1 MIYALYALLLSLLSL
16 YSYALVDPNFTP
28 INSVVWETFRNWIIP
43 LGYYN
48 RQLSFTLFSI
58 LILSLFGYQYL
69 LLRKKN
75 ISVEKVALIVAV
87 CSLVAYPFLSHDLF
101 NYMFD
106 AKILTWD
113 HANPYTHSA
122 LDFPHDAWVRFMHWT
137 HRTYPYGP
145 TFLGITILPSY
156 LSWGKFILDLLFFKM
171 LWAGLYFFAIRYLSK
186 HDARA
191 ALFVATS
198 PLLIIEGLVNNHNDF
213 IAVALGLLAVS
224 MGVMHRNKIYSYL
237 LMASSVLIKYTS
249 LPFMLL
255 LIPGQAAGYASIV
268 LFAALI
274 AYMKIM
280 IGLQPWYFLN
290 LYIAARLTSL
300 WTPLSVLSVFLLFS
314 YYPYVLF
321 GEWNQSA
328 IDQRDMTILL
338 GMVFFVGLLLRS
350 GLKEN
355 AFHFMKYFRPSHQVQ
370 Q

>member
-28 INSVVWETFRNWIIP
+28 INSVVWESFRNWIIP

-48 RQLSFTLFSI
+48 RQLSFMLFSM
-58 LILSLFGYQYL
+58 LLLFLFGYQYL
-69 LLRKKN
+69 WLKQKN
-75 ISVEKVALIVAV
+75 VSVEKVALIVAI

-106 AKILTWD
+106 AKILTFY
-113 HANPYTHSA
+113 HANPYLHSA
-122 LDFPHDAWVRFMHWT
+122 LDFPHDTWVRFMHWT

-145 TFLGITILPSY
+145 VFLGITLLPSY

-171 LWAGLYFFAIRYLSK
+171 LWAGLYFLAIRHLSK
-186 HDARA
+186 HDTRA

-198 PLLIIEGLVNNHNDF
+198 PLVIIEGLVNNHNDF
-213 IAVALGLLAVS
+213 IAVALGLLALS
-224 MGVMHRNKIYSYL
+224 MSLAYRKRLYSWL
-237 LMASSVLIKYTS
+237 CMVGSVLIKYAS
-249 LPFMLL
+249 LPFIVL
-255 LIPGQAAGYASIV
+255 LIPGQVAAYTGIV

-274 AYMKIM
+274 AYMKVV

-290 LYIAARLTSL
+290 LFIAVRLKSL

-328 IDQRDMTILL
+328 VDQRDMSILI
-338 GMVFFVGLLLRS
+338 GMVLFVLMLLRS
-350 GLKEN
+350 GLKKN
-355 AFHFMKYFRPSHQVQ
+355 MFHFMKNPGTSHKVQ